1 MTFLHL
7 LVLVLGVLAA
17 IVGADALGHRGR
29 GPWPIALV
37 ALALVPVAGWLYSPW
52 LAAFSLGL
60 ALGASVVMVASW
72 TRIFVQRRHLRR
84 EQSRERELTRA
95 RQLEEPARRR
105 R

>member
-17 IVGADALGHRGR
+17 VVVADVLGHRGL
-29 GPWPIALV
+29 GPWPVGLI

-60 ALGASVVMVASW
+60 ALGAAVVTIASW
-72 TRIFVQRRHLRR
+72 TRTFVQRRHRRR
-84 EQSRERELTRA
+84 EQARERGLTRA
-95 RQLEEPARRR
+95 RQLEGTLRRR

>member
-7 LVLVLGVLAA
+7 LVLVLGVVAA
-17 IVGADALGHRGR
+17 IVVADVLGHRGL
-29 GPWPIALV
+29 GPWPVGLI

-60 ALGASVVMVASW
+60 ALGAAVVMVASW
-72 TRIFVQRRHLRR
+72 TRMFVQRRHRRR

-95 RQLEEPARRR
+95 RQLEEPVRRGR
-105 R
+105 